1 MREGILRVE
10 KEAYFSPYSNSPEKG
25 TEVHSVL

>member
-1 MREGILRVE
+1 MLKGIPGIE
-10 KEAYFSPYSNSPEKG
+10 KEDYFSSYSDSLRKG